1 MAKKLILYI
10 ASSLDG
16 FIAGPG
22 DDLSFLD
29 AVQREGEDYGYTH
42 FMESIDTVIMG
53 RRTFDWV
60 FRQIGGVPHPDK
72 TTYVITHTP
81 KSDIGKTSFFTGDL
95 VTLVKQLKEG
105 GTAGHI
111 FCDGGASIIHHLLC
125 NDLID
130 EIVLSIVP
138 ILLGNG
144 IRLFENGQNPLSLQL
159 LSARSYASG
168 LCQLH
173 YARSRS

>member
-60 FRQIGGVPHPDK
+60 FQQIGGVPHADK
-72 TTYVITHTP
+72 TTYVITRTHR
-81 KSDIGKTSFFTGDL
+81 SDIGKTSFFTGDL
-95 VTLVKQLKEG
+95 VTLVNQLKA
-105 GTAGHI
+105 GTGGHI
-111 FCDGGASIIHHLLC
+111 FCDGGASIVYELLFH
-125 NDLID
+125 DLID
-130 EIVLSIVP
+130 EIILSIIP
-138 ILLGNG
+138 TLLGDG
-144 IRLFENGQNPLSLQL
+144 TRLFENGRNPLSLQL
-159 LSARSYASG
+159 LSARTYASG